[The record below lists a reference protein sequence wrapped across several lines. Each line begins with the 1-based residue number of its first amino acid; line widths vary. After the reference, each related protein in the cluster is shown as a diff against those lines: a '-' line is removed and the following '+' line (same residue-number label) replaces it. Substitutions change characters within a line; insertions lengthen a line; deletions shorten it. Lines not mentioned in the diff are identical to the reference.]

1 MGDAYEVQPVSGPVR
16 GVVQLPG
23 SKSWTNRAL
32 VAAALAAG
40 RSYVGGALEA
50 DDTDAMIDCLG
61 RLGAV
66 LQAEANG
73 VTVDGVAGLAPG
85 PVELD
90 ARLSGTT
97 ARFLLPILALGEG
110 EYRLDGSPPLRGR
123 PMGPSLHA
131 LRTLG
136 VTISSEGQPGHLPV
150 VVDAR
155 GMPGGSVT
163 VSTSASSQFVSGLLL
178 AGPRAGGV
186 LTVVVQ
192 GQAVSRPYLDMTVA
206 VMRAFGAAVE
216 QDGYQRFVI
225 TPTGYEPAA
234 FEVEPDASAAAYF
247 FAAAAITGGS
257 VTVPGLTAAS
267 VQGDVRFVDILEQM
281 GAEVERTPSSITV
294 RGTGTL
300 RGVDVN
306 LADLSDTAQ
315 TLAAV
320 AVHAD
325 SPTTVRGIGFI
336 RHKETNRIAHPVI
349 ELERCG
355 VTAEETA
362 DGFVIHPGR
371 PRPATI
377 ETYGDHRMAM
387 SFALLGLRA
396 SGIQI
401 ADPECAAKTFPGFW
415 ATLTRLCQ
423 GSA

>member
-1 MGDAYEVQPVSGPVR
+1 M
-16 GVVQLPG
+16 
-23 SKSWTNRAL
+23 
-32 VAAALAAG
+32 
-40 RSYVGGALEA
+40 
-50 DDTDAMIDCLG
+50 
-61 RLGAV
+61 
-66 LQAEANG
+66 
-73 VTVDGVAGLAPG
+73 
-85 PVELD
+85 
-90 ARLSGTT
+90 
-97 ARFLLPILALGEG
+97 
-110 EYRLDGSPPLRGR
+110 
-123 PMGPSLHA
+123 
-131 LRTLG
+131 
-136 VTISSEGQPGHLPV
+136 
-150 VVDAR
+150 
-155 GMPGGSVT
+155 
-163 VSTSASSQFVSGLLL
+163 
-178 AGPRAGGV
+178 